1 MCAGGPHDQGVS
13 AAYDLILDWH
23 PEVILRVDHRTERGQ
38 VVDYTLVLL
47 LATPGGTE
55 AIRVYDSAHGYN
67 EMHRHT
73 RGAGKQSGVR
83 FHSGSL
89 GEGMRIAISD
99 VKRGFDEMIE
109 GWRR

>member
-1 MCAGGPHDQGVS
+1 MS

-23 PEVILRVDHRTERGQ
+23 PEVILRVDQRTERGK
-38 VVDYTLVLL
+38 VVDYALVLL
-47 LATPGGTE
+47 LATPEGTE
-55 AIRVYDSAHGYN
+55 TIRVYDSAHGCN

-73 RGAGKQSGVR
+73 CGAGKQSGVQ

-99 VKRGFDEMIE
+99 VKGGFDEMIE
-109 GWRR
+109 GWRG